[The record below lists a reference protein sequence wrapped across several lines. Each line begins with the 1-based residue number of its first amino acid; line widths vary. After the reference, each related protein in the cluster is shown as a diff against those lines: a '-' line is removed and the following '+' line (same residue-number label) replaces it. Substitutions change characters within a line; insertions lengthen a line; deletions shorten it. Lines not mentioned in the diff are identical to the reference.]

1 MNNIMMVKKMIRGGL
16 TLIEA
21 DELMDK
27 LSERSEREIIED
39 LKQIEFESLLTTEQ
53 SLEDFLDTMSELE
66 DSEENKS
73 TVEKCK
79 RSLERIEI
87 AVSERIEEML
97 KAEKKLKE
105 ILSDC

>member
-1 MNNIMMVKKMIRGGL
+1 MMVKKMVRGGL
-16 TLIEA
+16 TLTEA

-39 LKQIEFESLLTTEQ
+39 LKQIEFKSLLTTEQ
-53 SLEDFLDTMSELE
+53 ALEDFLDTMRELE

-73 TVEKCK
+73 TIETCK
-79 RSLERIEI
+79 RSLEFLEI
-87 AVSERIEEML
+87 AISERVDEML

-105 ILSDC
+105 ILCDC